1 MTSAF
6 SVLTCAIL
14 TWICMLTDTTKS
26 TVYSEVPAPNWQ
38 SVGIGFGI
46 LAFQFGCHPAILTI
60 QTDMNNKTQLSQ
72 SVLFSFFSEF
82 FFHPFVNC
90 ISEDFFNYH
99 KVVKDFHSH
108 NENPDISNKKLD
120 FYCVLYHIRAHDYI
134 YPTFKIYQIRK
145 IKFLE

>member
-99 KVVKDFHSH
+99 KVVKDSILTMKIRIFPTKNS
-108 NENPDISNKKLD
+108 ISTVFFIILEHTITSTLHLK
-120 FYCVLYHIRAHDYI
+120 FIRLG
-134 YPTFKIYQIRK
+134 K
-145 IKFLE
+145 